1 MELPHDWRLLKV
13 SQDLSRFNKDYVK
26 SKQVK
31 TCWIYYLV
39 DFNTNVYICSLTPT
53 KELWAMFAEVEFE
66 NDEAQE
72 KDDGEFELELMRGE
86 DVDYYD
92 SNIVSNSNILASK
105 YMEIPKKE
113 ENESSSDYN
122 FRVADESREVL
133 ASNPQYF

>member
-1 MELPHDWRLLKV
+1 MALPNDWRLLKV
-13 SQDLSRFNKDYVK
+13 SQNLSHFDSAYVK

-31 TCWIYYLV
+31 ACWIYYLV
-39 DFNTNVYICSLTPT
+39 DVNTNVYICSLTPT

-92 SNIVSNSNILASK
+92 SGIVNNPNILAST
-105 YMEIPKKE
+105 YMEIPEKE
-113 ENESSSDYN
+113 ENESSLDYN
-122 FRVADESREVL
+122 FRVANESLEVL
-133 ASNPQYF
+133 AGNPKYF

>member
-13 SQDLSRFNKDYVK
+13 SQDLSHFNKDYVK

-31 TCWIYYLV
+31 ACWIYYLV

-53 KELWAMFAEVEFE
+53 KEMWAMFAEVEFE

>member
-1 MELPHDWRLLKV
+1 MALPHDWRLLKV
-13 SQDLSRFNKDYVK
+13 SQNLSHFDSEYVK

-31 TCWIYYLV
+31 ACWIYYLV

-72 KDDGEFELELMRGE
+72 KDEGEFELELMRSE
-86 DVDYYD
+86 HVDYHD
-92 SNIVSNSNILASK
+92 CKVVDNPNILAST
-105 YMEIPKKE
+105 YMEIPEKE
-113 ENESSSDYN
+113 DKESSSDYN

-133 ASNPQYF
+133 AGNPRYF